1 LNFSDLEL
9 DPQLC
14 QVATQMGFTQPSAI
28 QQLTIP
34 NVLKR
39 RDLLALAPT
48 GSGKTAAYA
57 LPIVQLG
64 KRSIVLVPTR
74 ELATQVGK
82 VFSQLCRLLND
93 RAKIVVAIGGLSIN
107 PQMMQL
113 RGGADVLIATPGRL
127 LDLAQH
133 NAVHLNEFEIVVLD
147 EADRLLSLGFA
158 DELNAI
164 AQQLLRQRQT
174 LLFSATFEDKVKTL
188 AESFLRNPL
197 QLEVLAQGTEKPNI
211 TQRAIGVE
219 DKRRTQLLAHLIK
232 QGQAVQASSASTTQ
246 VVNAQ
251 EPNALADSHPWHRV
265 LVFVASKY
273 GASHVAE
280 KLTRQK
286 IKAQA
291 FHGDLSQ
298 GARTQALDDF
308 KAQRCD
314 VLVTTDLAARG
325 LDIKHLPVVINYDLP
340 RSANDY
346 VHRIGRT
353 GRAGAQG
360 LAINFVTPEQ
370 ASHFKLIEKR
380 NKFELERENIAGF
393 EMTTLTP
400 TQVATD

>member
-1 LNFSDLEL
+1 LNFFDLEL
-9 DPQLC
+9 DRHLCEAAKQL
-14 QVATQMGFTQPSAI
+14 GFTEPSAI
-28 QQLTIP
+28 QQQTIP
-34 NVLKR
+34 NILKR

-82 VFSQLCRLLND
+82 VFTQLCRLLND
-93 RAKIVVAIGGLSIN
+93 PAKIVVAIGGLSIN

-127 LDLAQH
+127 LDLEQH
-133 NAVHLNEFEIVVLD
+133 NAVRLNEYEIVVLD

-164 AQQLLRQRQT
+164 AKQLLKQRQT
-174 LLFSATFEDKVKTL
+174 LMFSATFEDKVKTL
-188 AESFLRNPL
+188 AESLLRNPL
-197 QLEVLAQGTEKPNI
+197 QLEVLAQGTDKPDI
-211 TQRAIGVE
+211 TQRAICVD

-232 QGQAVQASSASTTQ
+232 QSGEQ
-246 VVNAQ
+246 
-251 EPNALADSHPWHRV
+251 PWHSV

-308 KAQRCD
+308 KQRRCD

-325 LDIKHLPVVINYDLP
+325 LDIKDLPVVINYDLP

-346 VHRIGRT
+346 THRIGRT
-353 GRAGAQG
+353 GRAGAKG
-360 LAINFVTPEQ
+360 LAINFVMPEQ
-370 ASHFKLIEKR
+370 ASHFNLIEKR
-380 NKFELERENIAGF
+380 NQFKLTRENVAGF
-393 EMTTLTP
+393 EMAGFETLGN
-400 TQVATD
+400 A

>member
-9 DPQLC
+9 DRFLCNAAAQL
-14 QVATQMGFTQPSAI
+14 GFIEPSAI
-28 QQLTIP
+28 QQQTIP
-34 NVLKR
+34 YILRR

-82 VFSQLCRLLND
+82 VFAQLCRLLND
-93 RAKIVVAIGGLSIN
+93 PAKIVVAIGGLSIN

-127 LDLAQH
+127 LDLVQH
-133 NAVHLNEFEIVVLD
+133 NAVRLSDFEIVVLD

-158 DELNAI
+158 DELDAI
-164 AQQLLRQRQT
+164 AKQLPRQRQT
-174 LLFSATFEDKVKTL
+174 LMFSATFEAKIKTL
-188 AESFLRNPL
+188 AESLLRNPL
-197 QLEVLAQGTEKPNI
+197 QLEVLAQGSDKPDI
-211 TQRAIGVE
+211 AQRAIYV
-219 DKRRTQLLAHLIK
+219 DAKRRTQLLVQLVK
-232 QGQAVQASSASTTQ
+232 QGQSEQSETTW
-246 VVNAQ
+246 N
-251 EPNALADSHPWHRV
+251 SV

-298 GARTQALDDF
+298 GARTQALDNF
-308 KAQRCD
+308 KQRQCD

-325 LDIKHLPVVINYDLP
+325 LDIKDLPVVINYDLP

-346 VHRIGRT
+346 THRIGRT

-360 LAINFVTPEQ
+360 LAINFVMPETL
-370 ASHFKLIEKR
+370 SHFKLIQKR
-380 NKFELERENIAGF
+380 NQLKLPLENIAGF
-393 EMTTLTP
+393 EVEGFETL
-400 TQVATD
+400 A

>member
-1 LNFSDLEL
+1 LNFFDLEL
-9 DPQLC
+9 DRHLCEAAKQL
-14 QVATQMGFTQPSAI
+14 GFTEPSAI
-28 QQLTIP
+28 QQQTIP
-34 NVLKR
+34 NILKR

-64 KRSIVLVPTR
+64 KRCIVLVPTR

-82 VFSQLCRLLND
+82 VFTQLCRLLND
-93 RAKIVVAIGGLSIN
+93 PAKIVVAIGGLSIN

-133 NAVHLNEFEIVVLD
+133 NAVRLNEFEIVVLD
-147 EADRLLSLGFA
+147 EADRLLSLGFS

-164 AQQLLRQRQT
+164 AKQLPKQRQT
-174 LLFSATFEDKVKTL
+174 LMFSATFEDKVKTL
-188 AESFLRNPL
+188 AESLLRNPL
-197 QLEVLAQGTEKPNI
+197 QLEVLAQGTDKPDI
-211 TQRAIGVE
+211 TQRAICVD

-232 QGQAVQASSASTTQ
+232 QGQLFKSIGEATGTPVTAL
-246 VVNAQ
+246 
-251 EPNALADSHPWHRV
+251 EPTKQSGEHPWHSV

-308 KAQRCD
+308 KQRRCD

-325 LDIKHLPVVINYDLP
+325 LDIKDLPVVINYDLP

-346 VHRIGRT
+346 THRIGRT

-360 LAINFVTPEQ
+360 LAINFVMPEQ

-380 NKFELERENIAGF
+380 NQFKLTRENVAGF
-393 EMTTLTP
+393 E
-400 TQVATD
+400 VAGFESLGNA

>member
-1 LNFSDLEL
+1 
-9 DPQLC
+9 
-14 QVATQMGFTQPSAI
+14 MGFTEPSAI
-28 QQLTIP
+28 QQQTIP
-34 NVLKR
+34 NILKR

-48 GSGKTAAYA
+48 GSGKTAAFA

-82 VFSQLCRLLND
+82 VFTQLCRLLND
-93 RAKIVVAIGGLSIN
+93 PAKIVVAIGGLSIN

-133 NAVHLNEFEIVVLD
+133 NAVRLNEFEIVVLD

-158 DELNAI
+158 DELNTI
-164 AQQLLRQRQT
+164 AKQLLKQRQT
-174 LLFSATFEDKVKTL
+174 LMFSATFEDKVKTL
-188 AESFLRNPL
+188 AESLLRNPL
-197 QLEVLAQGTEKPNI
+197 QFEVLAQGTDKPDI
-211 TQRAIGVE
+211 QQRAICVD

-232 QGQAVQASSASTTQ
+232 QGQVIHSDNAS
-246 VVNAQ
+246 
-251 EPNALADSHPWHRV
+251 EPQTSKQSWHSV

-308 KAQRCD
+308 KQRRCD

-325 LDIKHLPVVINYDLP
+325 LDIKDLPVVINYDLP

-346 VHRIGRT
+346 THRIGRT
-353 GRAGAQG
+353 GRAGAPG
-360 LAINFVTPEQ
+360 LAINFVMPEQ
-370 ASHFKLIEKR
+370 ANHFTLIEKR
-380 NKFELERENIAGF
+380 NQFKVERENLVGF
-393 EMTTLTP
+393 E
-400 TQVATD
+400 VAG